1 MAEPIRSPNNPK
13 AKLWASL
20 LERKFRDKEGL
31 FLLEGVH
38 LVAEALKAGAAV
50 EHIVYLEEQGLPP
63 ELEPVVAAS
72 GKTCTPAGYEVF
84 MKCSSTVTPQGVFA
98 VVKKPAHAAED
109 ILARHRSLVI
119 ATDRVQ
125 DPGNLGTIIRSADA
139 AGASAV
145 LLGKGTV
152 DLYNPKTLRATMG
165 SLFHLPIAEGDLAE
179 WLPRAREA
187 GAAVYAARLEDAA
200 SCYDLDW
207 TEDSW
212 LVIGNEGAGVSPD
225 IQQAAGAGVHIPM
238 AGRSESLNAAMAA
251 TVLLFE
257 AMRQRRFAGE
267 QTPARSG
274 GSRA

>member
-152 DLYNPKTLRATMG
+152 DLYNPKTIRSTMG
-165 SLFHLPIAEGDLAE
+165 SLFHLPIAECDLSE
-179 WLPRAREA
+179 WLPKARAQGVR
-187 GAAVYAARLEDAA
+187 VYASRAEEAI
-200 SCYDLDW
+200 SCYEADLTADTW
-207 TEDSW
+207 I
-212 LVIGNEGAGVSPD
+212 VIGNEGSGVSPE
-225 IQQAAGAGVHIPM
+225 IRQAAGEFIRIPM
-238 AGRSESLNAAMAA
+238 PGQSESLNAAMAA

-257 AMRQRRFAGE
+257 AMRQRRFPAG
-267 QTPARSG
+267 
-274 GSRA
+274 RA

>member
-1 MAEPIRSPNNPK
+1 MAEPIRSVNNPK
-13 AKLWASL
+13 VKLWSSL
-20 LERKFRDKEGL
+20 LERKYRQREGL
-31 FLLEGVH
+31 FLLEGDH
-38 LVAEALKAGAAV
+38 LVEEALKSGAEVA
-50 EHIVYLEEQGLPP
+50 HIAYPEEEGLPP
-63 ELEPVVAAS
+63 NIRPLVAGREYLCIPVS
-72 GKTCTPAGYEVF
+72 GDVF
-84 MKCSSTVTPQGVFA
+84 AKCVSTVTPPAVFA
-98 VVKKPAHAAED
+98 VVHKLRHTAED
-109 ILARHRSLVI
+109 IVTRHRSLVV
-119 ATDRVQ
+119 AVDGVQ